1 MAQNPLDGPRV
12 IISDAITEADTG
24 TTVSAIEIPAGTYI
38 PPYGVSIEVAEDFAG
53 GTPLLDV
60 GDSGDPDGWIDQTE
74 ITATTA
80 AHYAGVAAGLA
91 VAGKYYATADQIE
104 VVVSASL
111 TDGTAY
117 VVAQMFNFS
126 NRSLAAA

>member
-1 MAQNPLDGPRV
+1 MQNPLDGPRV

-24 TTVSAIEIPAGTYI
+24 TTVVAIEIPAGTYI

-60 GDSGDPDGWIDQTE
+60 GDADPDGWIDQTE

-80 AHYAGVAAGLA
+80 GHYAGVAAAFALT
-91 VAGKYYATADQIE
+91 GKYYATADSID

-111 TDGTAY
+111 TAGTAY
-117 VVAQMFNFS
+117 VVARLYNFS
-126 NRSLAAA
+126 NRTLAAV

>member
-1 MAQNPLDGPRV
+1 MSTRLTGPTLV
-12 IISDAITEADTG
+12 VSAAITDADTN
-24 TTVSAIEIPAGTYI
+24 TTVQAIEIPAGTFI
-38 PPYGVSIEVAEDFAG
+38 PPYGVSILVAEDFAG

-60 GDSGDPDGWIDQTE
+60 GDVDPDGWIDQTE

-80 AHYAGVAAGLA
+80 ATYSGVAAA
-91 VAGKYYATADQIE
+91 YAIAGKVYTVADTID

-117 VVAQMFNFS
+117 VLALLYDVEDVD
-126 NRSLAAA
+126 LAAVA